1 MTPKEKAGDLFDKYF
16 NPLRKL
22 TTDLNYQTYLFKE
35 ELCKKHAKESALIAV
50 NEIIESSPLDP
61 NDAEE
66 WLQPADWF
74 SEANISAEK
83 YWLKVKQEIEKL

>member
-1 MTPKEKAGDLFDKYF
+1 MTPKEKTVDIFYKYF
-16 NPLRKL
+16 EATN
-22 TTDLNYQTYLFKE
+22 NHYI
-35 ELCKKHAKESALIAV
+35 AKECALIAV

-83 YWLKVKQEIEKL
+83 YWLEVKQEIEKL

>member
-1 MTPKEKAGDLFDKYF
+1 MTPKEKTVDIFYKYF
-16 NPLRKL
+16 QATN
-22 TTDLNYQTYLFKE
+22 NHYI
-35 ELCKKHAKESALIAV
+35 AKECALIAV

-83 YWLKVKQEIEKL
+83 YWIEVKKEIEAL

>member
-1 MTPKEKAGDLFDKYF
+1 MTPKQKAKQLIELFTFSCRECDNSKI
-16 NPLRKL
+16 
-22 TTDLNYQTYLFKE
+22 
-35 ELCKKHAKESALIAV
+35 SALIAV

-74 SEANISAEK
+74 SEANISADR
-83 YWLKVKQEIEKL
+83 YWIAVKKEIEAL

>member
-1 MTPKEKAGDLFDKYF
+1 MTPIEKAVELVNKFYGYIIYENESVYSEKM
-16 NPLRKL
+16 LRV
-22 TTDLNYQTYLFKE
+22 FKI
-35 ELCKKHAKESALIAV
+35 KAKNCALIAV
-50 NEIIESSPLDP
+50 DEIINSDPLEP

-83 YWLKVKQEIEKL
+83 YWNEVKNEINKL